1 MDDPRTLPT
10 QTSDGRT
17 ANRTKNF
24 EIAKNKPDI
33 PIRAPLPARKRCE
46 TQRRS
51 LCLARSK
58 PCQVHGFWRQIPGAT
73 LVTRQYDKLVPTSS
87 QIRPL
92 LREARVGSP
101 DALGQVL
108 AAYRPFLF
116 AIARDEIDSDLKA
129 KAGPSDLVQES
140 FLEAQR
146 DFANFTSDR
155 ESHFRGWLYTILMN
169 NLADLRKRYL
179 KTAKRQV
186 RRERPLGVRDSKH
199 LLRDIGELDG
209 QSASRTA
216 ISREEAE
223 KINAALDRLRPAF
236 REVIILRSQQRKT
249 FVEIGES
256 IGKSA
261 DAVRMLWQRA
271 MLKLRSELKGSD
283 HDGQ

>member
-1 MDDPRTLPT
+1 MLGLDLSRAKHMVSDDESGGPRL
-10 QTSDGRT
+10 
-17 ANRTKNF
+17 
-24 EIAKNKPDI
+24 
-33 PIRAPLPARKRCE
+33 
-46 TQRRS
+46 
-51 LCLARSK
+51 
-58 PCQVHGFWRQIPGAT
+58 
-73 LVTRQYDKLVPTSS
+73 TRQYDKLVPSS
-87 QIRPL
+87 GRIGPL
-92 LREARVGSP
+92 LREARIGSP
-101 DALGQVL
+101 EALGQVL

-116 AIARDEIDSDLKA
+116 AIARDEIDSELKA

-146 DFANFTSDR
+146 DFANFTSEN

-186 RRERPLGVRDSKH
+186 RRERPLGVRDSKN
-199 LLRDIGELDG
+199 LLRDLGELDG
-209 QSASRTA
+209 HSASRRA

-223 KINAALDRLRPAF
+223 RINAALDRLRPAF
-236 REVIILRSQQRKT
+236 RQVIILRSQQRQS

-271 MLKLRSELKGSD
+271 IVKLRRELGSSD
-283 HDGQ
+283 Q

>member
-1 MDDPRTLPT
+1 VPSTWFPTL
-10 QTSDGRT
+10 T
-17 ANRTKNF
+17 A
-24 EIAKNKPDI
+24 
-33 PIRAPLPARKRCE
+33 
-46 TQRRS
+46 
-51 LCLARSK
+51 
-58 PCQVHGFWRQIPGAT
+58 GAT
-73 LVTRQYDKLVPTSS
+73 TLTRQYDKLVPSS
-87 QIRPL
+87 GRIAPL
-92 LREARVGSP
+92 LRKARVGSP
-101 DALGQVL
+101 EALGEVL

-116 AIARDEIDSDLKA
+116 AIARDEIDSELKA

-146 DFANFTSDR
+146 DFASFTAEN
-155 ESHFRGWLYTILMN
+155 ESQFRSWLYTILMN

-186 RRERPLGVRDSKH
+186 RRERPLGVRDSKN

-209 QSASRTA
+209 HSASRTA

-223 KINAALDRLRPAF
+223 TINAALERLRPAF
-236 REVIILRSQQRKT
+236 REVIILRSKQRKS

-271 MLKLRSELKGSD
+271 ILKLRSELGNRD
-283 HDGQ
+283 Q